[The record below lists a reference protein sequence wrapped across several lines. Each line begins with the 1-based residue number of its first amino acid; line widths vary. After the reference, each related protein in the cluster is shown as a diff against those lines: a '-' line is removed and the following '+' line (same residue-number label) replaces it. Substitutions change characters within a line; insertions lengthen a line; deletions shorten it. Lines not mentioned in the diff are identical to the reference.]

1 MENNLLYYGDNLSI
15 LKEHIKDESVD
26 LIYIDPPFFSNRNY
40 EVVFGDEAEI
50 RSFEDR
56 WEGGINVYIEWMR
69 ERVKELHRVLKPT
82 GSLYLHC
89 DWHASHHLRVML
101 DEEFGE
107 HNFRNE
113 IIWCY
118 QERELSKRHYNL
130 KHDTILF
137 YVKNYDSNYVFNYN
151 DVRETYSN
159 VTLGKFKYTDENGG
173 KYRLRYKDG
182 RSDPPLE
189 TEDTYRQYLDES
201 GPLARDW
208 FIIPILNQNAKERL
222 GYPTQKPEP
231 LLERIIKASSN
242 KGDVVLDAFC
252 GCGTSLAVAQ
262 KLGRQWIGID
272 ISPTAIKLIEQ
283 RLQKIGAIKDKTYI
297 TINTP
302 TTVND
307 LKEFKPFEFQ
317 NWVIDELKAK
327 HSKKKVGDMGIDGY
341 FTKDLWHE
349 EAGIQVKQSESVGRN
364 VVDNF
369 ETALKRANYKR
380 GYIVAFSFSKGAHE
394 EAARVNKEDLDIKL
408 IKVSDLFYKK
418 SPIL

>member
-1 MENNLLYYGDNLSI
+1 MDALYYGDNLNI

-69 ERVKELHRVLKPT
+69 ERIKELHRVLKTT

-101 DEEFGE
+101 DQEFGE

-118 QERELSKRHYNL
+118 RGAGYPKKDFGRRHDNIYRYSKTDNYIFNL
-130 KHDTILF
+130 D
-137 YVKNYDSNYVFNYN
+137 
-151 DVRETYSN
+151 DVREEYAETTKERFSHYIGN
-159 VTLGKFKYTDENGG
+159 VRNGIDFGTQSLNPLGKQPDDWWQIQPIAPSS
-173 KYRLRYKDG
+173 KD
-182 RSDPPLE
+182 
-189 TEDTYRQYLDES
+189 
-201 GPLARDW
+201 
-208 FIIPILNQNAKERL
+208 RL

-231 LLERIIKASSN
+231 LLEKVIKASSN
-242 KGDVVLDAFC
+242 KDDIVLYAFC

-262 KLGRQWIGID
+262 KLGRHWIGID

-283 RLQKIGAIKDKTYI
+283 RLQKIGAIKEQTYT

-341 FTKDLWHE
+341 FSKDLWHE

-364 VVDNF
+364 VIDNF

-380 GYIVAFSFSKGAHE
+380 GYIIAFSFSKGAYE
-394 EAARVNKEDLDIKL
+394 EVARINAELEIKL